1 MLRIGSLMLG
11 SLPKHDAFRQR
22 LVTKDCGLWIQGC
35 FPVSWLADVRSVV
48 AIALAALTSLLI
60 GLGETVSARET
71 RATRAVEITVA
82 YFASGLVLVALGLM
96 TGVIPSTWDEADV
109 AYGAVSGLFNGFAL
123 ILLYL
128 AYTESSVGIALPI
141 TGMVSVV
148 APVAVD
154 LAINGSA
161 VSSLLIAGV
170 VIGTLSLG
178 LTSFSPDLKGKIL
191 KGVALA
197 AGSGFCYGAMLILL
211 AETSSESGLWPVL
224 PQRMVSLI
232 VAVTMARLTGSR
244 ALPIRGARRLPATA
258 GLFGS
263 AGLITFALAA
273 QRGSLSAVSV
283 VGSQYA
289 AVAIV
294 AGYLLEGTKVRWWQV
309 VGLVGTIV
317 GLTLIIIG

>member
-1 MLRIGSLMLG
+1 M
-11 SLPKHDAFRQR
+11 
-22 LVTKDCGLWIQGC
+22 
-35 FPVSWLADVRSVV
+35 VSWLADVRSVV

-71 RATRAVEITVA
+71 RSTRAVEITVA
-82 YFASGLVLVALGLM
+82 YFASGLVLVTLGLAA
-96 TGVIPSTWDEADV
+96 GVIPSEWNRADV
-109 AYGAVSGLFNGFAL
+109 TYGALSGLFNGFAL

-161 VSSLLIAGV
+161 VSGFLIVGV

-191 KGVALA
+191 KGVVLA
-197 AGSGFCYGAMLILL
+197 TGSGLCYGAMLILL

-224 PQRMVSLI
+224 PQRMASLV
-232 VAVTMARLTGSR
+232 VAVSMARLTGPR
-244 ALPIRGARRLPATA
+244 ALPTRGARRLPVIA

-294 AGYLLEGTKVRWWQV
+294 AGYLIDGTSVRWWQV
-309 VGLVGTIV
+309 VGLTGTIIGV
-317 GLTLIIIG
+317 ALIIFG